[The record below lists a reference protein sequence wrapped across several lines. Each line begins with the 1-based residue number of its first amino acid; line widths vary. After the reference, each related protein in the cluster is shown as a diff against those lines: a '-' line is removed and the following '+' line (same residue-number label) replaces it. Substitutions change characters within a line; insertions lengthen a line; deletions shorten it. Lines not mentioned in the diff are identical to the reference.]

1 MNKDLPTAS
10 TTVATSQL
18 PLDKI
23 KQIFDNHDTEWVSVA
38 SLDHS
43 GNFYKLILILGHMVL
58 KKLGDLVKA
67 YPKIFDVTER
77 STNSNEHKNLYVRLK
92 QNNCYIVK

>member
-1 MNKDLPTAS
+1 
-10 TTVATSQL
+10 
-18 PLDKI
+18 DKI

-38 SLDHS
+38 SLGS
-43 GNFYKLILILGHMVL
+43 QWKLLQVDFDPRTYGF

-92 QNNCYIVK
+92 QK